1 MKKYTS
7 LIRKL
12 VDATAEADFSGT
24 DVADILKQ
32 RCFSETNIV
41 RQTLMNAVCDP
52 RFKIGADVT
61 GKWKG
66 EARTALEQLAD
77 TLENTVPLT
86 EEKAYYILNDFLS
99 EWFNLFLDELQIS
112 TKKQKRGTPE
122 ELLLLDLRSQL
133 SILGDGVEELVGEKP
148 LDDVDIYRIKNGRH
162 NKEPLDGPSEG
173 EEVVADESKDGQRNG
188 YGRSIQVLEDRF
200 LQKIPPSL
208 IALARR
214 IGRVGENGHH
224 SYGRFQTAGKSDIVG
239 ITVGNDLSAILPS
252 ELALLAGK
260 HTQKIFY
267 HNFAA
272 KRLQLFASASQSN
285 KDVHKHQD
293 GPVIICVDVSSS
305 MTGIPMLLAKVMA
318 ITVTIIAWRRRRD
331 VLVVKYSDNYDCIE
345 LGNHHSRLGD
355 LLKFL
360 HQVESGNNNENEM
373 FAWLF
378 QEVKPDLSAYENAD
392 ILCISDFGW
401 IQLNQATED
410 IIKEQK
416 TMGVRFYGLNIE
428 SQTSS
433 ILNYAAGKAKSTPM
447 DVCDSVWT
455 FEGGKCKEITFRK

>member
-1 MKKYTS
+1 M
-7 LIRKL
+7 
-12 VDATAEADFSGT
+12 
-24 DVADILKQ
+24 
-32 RCFSETNIV
+32 
-41 RQTLMNAVCDP
+41 
-52 RFKIGADVT
+52 
-61 GKWKG
+61 
-66 EARTALEQLAD
+66 
-77 TLENTVPLT
+77 
-86 EEKAYYILNDFLS
+86 
-99 EWFNLFLDELQIS
+99 
-112 TKKQKRGTPE
+112 
-122 ELLLLDLRSQL
+122 
-133 SILGDGVEELVGEKP
+133 
-148 LDDVDIYRIKNGRH
+148 
-162 NKEPLDGPSEG
+162 
-173 EEVVADESKDGQRNG
+173 
-188 YGRSIQVLEDRF
+188 
-200 LQKIPPSL
+200 
-208 IALARR
+208 
-214 IGRVGENGHH
+214 
-224 SYGRFQTAGKSDIVG
+224 
-239 ITVGNDLSAILPS
+239 
-252 ELALLAGK
+252 
-260 HTQKIFY
+260 
-267 HNFAA
+267 
-272 KRLQLFASASQSN
+272 
-285 KDVHKHQD
+285 
-293 GPVIICVDVSSS
+293 IICVDVSSS